1 MHSRLNWNLEVWVFK
16 EKGKLQNP
24 EENFSEQRR
33 EPTTNSTHVWRRCW
47 DLNPGHIGGRRVLLC
62 HPCLSRGGEWYLEKR
77 GSRKILAGSRNLG
90 SVFDKS
96 RSLVFAWFVFTFFE
110 SQNFLPKSLGLGF
123 LTRISASRRVSDFTI
138 CHPSFFHPP
147 LTLHA
152 KSLKVCFFCF
162 YTFRSKRTLIVC
174 SSSCYS

>member
-77 GSRKILAGSRNLG
+77 GSRKILARSQNLG
-90 SVFDKS
+90 SIFDKS
-96 RSLVFAWFVFTFFE
+96 RSLVFAWFVYTFLE
-110 SQNFLPKSLGLGF
+110 SQNFLAKSLGF

-138 CHPSFFHPP
+138 CHPSFFHPS

-152 KSLKVCFFCF
+152 KSLKVCYFCF
-162 YTFRSKRTLIVC
+162 ILSGPREP
-174 SSSCYS
+174 